1 MTTVGSNPFCEA
13 LIEDPSVAPRQ
24 CNLTRHLDGRVF
36 LEARAPGLRM
46 DGQSVPE
53 GQAVLLH
60 QGSKLS
66 FGASEA
72 VVEFEAVSRK
82 GSSTYVI
89 QLSVGEFGGM
99 PWTEHH
105 VFSEPSRVREVLEAF
120 SSPARP
126 SRTTIPG
133 RGGARL

>member
-1 MTTVGSNPFCEA
+1 MIRLVIAHSSGKKTTFTTEALVTSVGSNPFCEA
-13 LIEDPSVAPRQ
+13 LIEDPSVAARQ
-24 CNLTRHLDGRVF
+24 CTLTRHLDGRVF

-46 DGQSVPE
+46 DGQSVAE

-60 QGSKLS
+60 QGSTLS

-89 QLSVGEFGGM
+89 QLAVGEFGGIA
-99 PWTEHH
+99 T
-105 VFSEPSRVREVLEAF
+105 L
-120 SSPARP
+120 SP
-126 SRTTIPG
+126 RT
-133 RGGARL
+133 AQ